1 MDLRSRPTSV
11 STVFFFFLLET
22 ESSLIVQNKLD
33 RSYIK
38 AQPSEARN
46 NVTVQA
52 CRNYNSRMHSE
63 QLIKMQTGEEELT
76 WHCCWR
82 RSWLDWL
89 YLWFSSIYI
98 CFTSLFIAAM
108 ILPVLL
114 ASSSWAARLLRKPK
128 RTLRVLV
135 VSIYEN
141 HRFVALK
148 CRIRSLKF
156 LFRDPLGALFF
167 HSRTPSTVNK
177 FKA

>member
-1 MDLRSRPTSV
+1 MLAKHTLNLKKKTKYAGWILDPGPPQSQQF
-11 STVFFFFLLET
+11 FFFFLLET

-82 RSWLDWL
+82 RSWLD
-89 YLWFSSIYI
+89 
-98 CFTSLFIAAM
+98 
-108 ILPVLL
+108 
-114 ASSSWAARLLRKPK
+114 
-128 RTLRVLV
+128 
-135 VSIYEN
+135 
-141 HRFVALK
+141 
-148 CRIRSLKF
+148 
-156 LFRDPLGALFF
+156 
-167 HSRTPSTVNK
+167 
-177 FKA
+177 